1 MLFVFIYLFTYLF
14 SVKNGKIV
22 AGKPQPLVT
31 NSPKFPIKI
40 KNSDAQKRGG
50 TSIYWLKLKTEAS
63 NSSVEVSIKF
73 ESDSQ
78 VRLHAKR
85 C

>member
-31 NSPKFPIKI
+31 NSPKFP
-40 KNSDAQKRGG
+40 
-50 TSIYWLKLKTEAS
+50 TKLKIVMHKKGRDFYLLVETE
-63 NSSVEVSIKF
+63 NGSI
-73 ESDSQ
+73 
-78 VRLHAKR
+78 
-85 C
+85 

>member
-1 MLFVFIYLFTYLF
+1 MGPLMVLFSSKHVQSGDIVYLFTYLF

-40 KNSDAQKRGG
+40 KNSDAQKGAG
-50 TSIYWLKLKTEAS
+50 LLFIG
-63 NSSVEVSIKF
+63 
-73 ESDSQ
+73 
-78 VRLHAKR
+78 
-85 C
+85 